1 MDIASILGIIL
12 GIILVVGA
20 MVQQAGGAFGDLA
33 AFVSPASLMIVLGG
47 TIAATAIAFR
57 VNEIFRVF
65 TLVRFVLSKPKHDLT
80 AICKTLI
87 EAAEV
92 YRKGPAELEKYVETA
107 EIEPFIKDG
116 LNFIAGSI
124 ALDELKS
131 ILLQREKFRY
141 NRELHESDLMK
152 TLGTFSPAFGMIGTL
167 IGLIFMLNNM
177 GGGAEAMASIGPSMG
192 VALITTF
199 YGSLFSSLIFNP
211 FSEKLKLRNKEQAQ
225 AHNLMIAGLLLIWA
239 KKHQFDVKDQL
250 TAFIAPGD
258 RYKHFPEDE

>member
-1 MDIASILGIIL
+1 MDIASIFGIIL
-12 GIILVVGA
+12 GIVLIIGA

-47 TIAATAIAFR
+47 TIAATAIGFR
-57 VNEIFRVF
+57 VNEILRVF
-65 TLVRFVLSKPKHDLT
+65 TLVRFVISKPKHNLPE
-80 AICKTLI
+80 ICKDLI
-87 EAAEV
+87 TAAEI
-92 YRKGPAELEKYVETA
+92 YRKGPAELEKHIETVQN
-107 EIEPFIKDG
+107 PFIKDG
-116 LNFIAGSI
+116 LNFIAGGLS
-124 ALDELKS
+124 LDDLKA
-131 ILLQREKFRY
+131 ILNQREKFRY
-141 NRELHESDLMK
+141 HRELHESDLMK

-239 KKHQFDVKDQL
+239 KRHQFDVKDQL
-250 TAFIAPGD
+250 TAYIAPGD
-258 RYKHFPEDE
+258 RNTLFPEDE

>member
-1 MDIASILGIIL
+1 MDIASLFGIIF
-12 GIILVVGA
+12 GIVLVVGA

-57 VNEIFRVF
+57 LNEILRVF
-65 TLVRFVLSKPKHDLT
+65 TLVRFVISKPKHSLPD
-80 AICKTLI
+80 ICKDLI

-92 YRKGPAELEKYVETA
+92 YRKGPAELEKYIETVTN
-107 EIEPFIKDG
+107 PFIKDG
-116 LNFIAGSI
+116 LNYIAGGIS
-124 ALDELKS
+124 LDDLKQ
-131 ILLQREKFRY
+131 LLQQRERFRY
-141 NRELHESDLMK
+141 GRELHESDLMK

-211 FSEKLKLRNKEQAQ
+211 FSEKLKLRNKENAQ
-225 AHNLMIAGLLLIWA
+225 AHNLMITGLLLIWA
-239 KKHQFDVKDQL
+239 KRHQFDVKDQL
-250 TAFIAPGD
+250 TAYIAPDD
-258 RYKHFPEDE
+258 RNKYFSEEE